1 MSRQESKTMY
11 RVGSGLLVVCVFICL
26 LAGVGSAKLVNRI
39 VAVVNGEA
47 ITLHD
52 LKKEV
57 EQGGSNVNQMNSEDI
72 NKSEDMQ
79 SQVLEAMIN
88 DTLLEQ
94 EAERF
99 EIQVSDE
106 EVQGQIDQIQQ
117 ENGLSQAEFEQA
129 VKDQGMSMDEYRQA
143 LREEIKK
150 RKLLSNM
157 VHQKVV
163 VADDEVQE
171 FYQQNQEDYGQPQTV
186 RLRLIVHPDQ
196 AKLEEVREAIVS
208 GETSFAQAADDVSQ
222 GPGAGQGG
230 DLGELRWEDL
240 RSEWRDVVS
249 SLNPKEVS
257 QVFSLQDNYALLYLE
272 EYTDRN
278 TEVTES
284 AKKDIQEQLYSK
296 KLENRYKEYM
306 EGLREKAV
314 IDVRLQSES

>member
-1 MSRQESKTMY
+1 M
-11 RVGSGLLVVCVFICL
+11 VCVFICFF
-26 LAGVGSAKLVNRI
+26 AGVGSAKLVNRI

-57 EQGGSNVNQMNSEDI
+57 EQGGPDMNQIEPEDI
-72 NKSEDMQ
+72 NQSEAMRRE
-79 SQVLEAMIN
+79 VLEAMIN
-88 DTLLEQ
+88 DKLLKQ

-99 EIQVSDE
+99 EIKVSDE
-106 EVQGQIDQIQQ
+106 EVEGQMNQIRK

-129 VKDQGMSMDEYRQA
+129 VKEQGMSMDEYRQA
-143 LREEIKK
+143 LHEEIKK
-150 RKLLSNM
+150 RKLLSSM

-163 VADDEVQE
+163 VADDEIQE

-196 AKLEEVREAIVS
+196 TKLEEVRQAIVS
-208 GETSFAQAADDVSQ
+208 GETSFAQAADNVSK

-230 DLGELRWEDL
+230 DLGEMRWKDL
-240 RSEWRDVVS
+240 RSEWQDVVS
-249 SLNPKEVS
+249 SLNPGEVS

-272 EYTDRN
+272 EYTDQN
-278 TEVTES
+278 TEVNES
-284 AKKDIQEQLYSK
+284 LKKDIRQQLYSQ
-296 KLENRYKEYM
+296 KLENRYKDYI

-314 IDVRLQSES
+314 IDVRLQNES

>member
-1 MSRQESKTMY
+1 MY
-11 RVGSGLLVVCVFICL
+11 RVGIGLLVGCVLICV
-26 LAGVGSAKLVNRI
+26 LAGAGSAKLVNRI

-52 LKKEV
+52 LKEEV
-57 EQGGSNVNQMNSEDI
+57 EQGGPGMNQRGPEDVDQSEAL
-72 NKSEDMQ
+72 Q
-79 SQVLEAMIN
+79 RRVLEAMIN
-88 DTLLEQ
+88 DKLLKQ

-99 EIQVSDE
+99 EINVSDE
-106 EVQGQIDQIQQ
+106 EVQGQVDQIRQ

-129 VKDQGMSMDEYRQA
+129 VKEQGMTMDEYRQA

-163 VADDEVQE
+163 VADDEIQE

-196 AKLEEVREAIVS
+196 AKLREVRQAIVS
-208 GETSFAQAADDVSQ
+208 GETSFARAADNVSR

-230 DLGELRWEDL
+230 DLGELRWNDL
-240 RSEWRDVVS
+240 RSEWQDVVS
-249 SLNPKEVS
+249 ALNPGEVS

-272 EYTDRN
+272 EYTDQN
-278 TEVTES
+278 TQVSES
-284 AKKDIQEQLYSK
+284 AKKDIRDQLYSK
-296 KLENRYKEYM
+296 KLENRYKDYI

-314 IDVRLQSES
+314 IDVRLQSKS

>member
-1 MSRQESKTMY
+1 M
-11 RVGSGLLVVCVFICL
+11 VLLFICL
-26 LAGVGSAKLVNRI
+26 FAGAGSAKLVNRI

-57 EQGGSNVNQMNSEDI
+57 EQGGPGMNQRDPENISQSEA
-72 NKSEDMQ
+72 MQ
-79 SQVLEAMIN
+79 RRVLEAMIN
-88 DTLLEQ
+88 DKLLKQ

-99 EIQVSDE
+99 EIKVSDE
-106 EVQGQIDQIQQ
+106 EVQGQISQIRK

-129 VKDQGMSMDEYRQA
+129 VKEQGMTMDEYQQA

-196 AKLEEVREAIVS
+196 TKLQEVRQAIVS
-208 GETSFAQAADDVSQ
+208 GETSFARAADNVSQ

-230 DLGELRWEDL
+230 DLGELRWKDL
-240 RSEWRDVVS
+240 RSEWQDVVS
-249 SLNPKEVS
+249 SLNPGEVS
-257 QVFSLQDNYALLYLE
+257 QVFSLQDKYALLYLE
-272 EYTDRN
+272 EYTDQN
-278 TEVTES
+278 AQVTES
-284 AKKDIQEQLYSK
+284 VKKDIRQQLYST
-296 KLENRYKEYM
+296 KLENRYKDYI

>member
-1 MSRQESKTMY
+1 MY
-11 RVGSGLLVVCVFICL
+11 RVGSGLLLVCVFICFF
-26 LAGVGSAKLVNRI
+26 AGVGSAKLVNRI

-57 EQGGSNVNQMNSEDI
+57 EQGGPDMNQIEPEDI
-72 NKSEDMQ
+72 NQSEAMRRE
-79 SQVLEAMIN
+79 VLEAMIN
-88 DTLLEQ
+88 DKLLKQ

-99 EIQVSDE
+99 EIKVSDE
-106 EVQGQIDQIQQ
+106 EVEGQMNQIRK

-129 VKDQGMSMDEYRQA
+129 VKEQGMSMDEYRQA
-143 LREEIKK
+143 LHEEIKK
-150 RKLLSNM
+150 RKLLSSM

-163 VADDEVQE
+163 VADDEIQE

-196 AKLEEVREAIVS
+196 TKLEEVRQAIVS
-208 GETSFAQAADDVSQ
+208 GETSFAQAADNVSK

-230 DLGELRWEDL
+230 DLGEMRWKDL
-240 RSEWRDVVS
+240 RSEWQDVVS
-249 SLNPKEVS
+249 SLNPGEVS

-272 EYTDRN
+272 EYTDQN
-278 TEVTES
+278 TEVNES
-284 AKKDIQEQLYSK
+284 LKKDIRQQLYSQ
-296 KLENRYKEYM
+296 KLENRYKDYI

-314 IDVRLQSES
+314 IDVRLQNES

>member
-1 MSRQESKTMY
+1 MY
-11 RVGSGLLVVCVFICL
+11 RVGSGLLLVCVFICFF
-26 LAGVGSAKLVNRI
+26 AGVGSAKLVNRI

-52 LKKEV
+52 LKNEV
-57 EQGGSNVNQMNSEDI
+57 EQGGPDMNQIDPDDI
-72 NKSEDMQ
+72 NQSEAMRRE
-79 SQVLEAMIN
+79 VLEAMIN
-88 DTLLEQ
+88 DKLLKQ

-99 EIQVSDE
+99 EIKVSDE
-106 EVQGQIDQIQQ
+106 EVEGQMNQIRK

-129 VKDQGMSMDEYRQA
+129 VKEQGMSMDEYRQA
-143 LREEIKK
+143 LHEEIKK

-163 VADDEVQE
+163 VADDEIQE

-196 AKLEEVREAIVS
+196 TKLQEVRQAIDS
-208 GETSFAQAADDVSQ
+208 GETSFAQAADNVSK

-230 DLGELRWEDL
+230 DLGEMRWKDL
-240 RSEWRDVVS
+240 RSEWQDVVS
-249 SLNPKEVS
+249 SLDPGEVS

-272 EYTDRN
+272 EYTDQN
-278 TEVTES
+278 TQVNES
-284 AKKDIQEQLYSK
+284 LKKDIRDQLYSQ
-296 KLENRYKEYM
+296 KLENRYKDYI

-314 IDVRLQSES
+314 IDVRLQNES